1 MFELLVVVI
10 IILFVLVLY
19 LWNQS
24 RDKRYTESEVKEMID
39 DAIQSSLDT
48 QRPIVKGQIG
58 ENIAPYMKEF
68 IKNYHP
74 GDVRFLGGEPVDYI
88 VYRNYVLA
96 QIKVNKDEKIEEI
109 VFVEVKT
116 GKAQLNSIERK
127 IKEAIEKKRVR
138 YDVIRLKSMDEKEKT
153 E

>member
-24 RDKRYTESEVKEMID
+24 KDKLYTEAELKKIIE
-39 DAIQSSLDT
+39 LFKDT

-88 VYRNYVLA
+88 VYKNYVLA
-96 QIKVNKDEKIEEI
+96 KNKDEKIEEI

>member
-24 RDKRYTESEVKEMID
+24 KDKLYTEAELKKIIELFKEK
-39 DAIQSSLDT
+39 

-68 IKNYHP
+68 IKNYNP

-88 VYRNYVLA
+88 VYKNYVLA
-96 QIKVNKDEKIEEI
+96 KNKDEKIEEI

>member
-10 IILFVLVLY
+10 IILLVLVLY

-24 RDKRYTESEVKEMID
+24 RDKRYTEAEVKEMID

-68 IKNYHP
+68 IKNYNP

-88 VYRNYVLA
+88 VYKNYVLA
-96 QIKVNKDEKIEEI
+96 KNKDEKIEEI

>member
-88 VYRNYVLA
+88 VYKNYVLA
-96 QIKVNKDEKIEEI
+96 KNKDEKIEEI

>member
-24 RDKRYTESEVKEMID
+24 RDKRYTESEVKKMID
-39 DAIQSSLDT
+39 DAVQSSLDT

-58 ENIAPYMKEF
+58 ENIAPYMKDF

-88 VYRNYVLA
+88 VYKNYVLA
-96 QIKVNKDEKIEEI
+96 KNKDEKIEEI

-138 YDVIRLKSMDEKEKT
+138 YDVIRLKSMDKQEEID
-153 E
+153 

>member
-10 IILFVLVLY
+10 IILLVLVLY
-19 LWNQS
+19 LWNKS
-24 RDKRYTESEVKEMID
+24 KDKRYTEVDLQKKIQ
-39 DAIQSSLDT
+39 DAIKASLEL

-58 ENIAPYMKEF
+58 EYIAPYMKEF

-74 GDVRFLGGEPVDYI
+74 DDVRFLGGKPVDYI
-88 VYRNYVLA
+88 VYKNYVLA
-96 QIKVNKDEKIEEI
+96 QIKENKDEKIEEI

-116 GKAQLNSIERK
+116 GNSSLTAVEKK

-138 YDVIRLKSMDEKEKT
+138 YDVIRLKSMDKKE
-153 E
+153 EID

>member
-24 RDKRYTESEVKEMID
+24 RDKRYTESEVKKMID
-39 DAIQSSLDT
+39 DAVQSSLDT

-88 VYRNYVLA
+88 VYKNYVLA
-96 QIKVNKDEKIEEI
+96 KNKDEKIEEI

-138 YDVIRLKSMDEKEKT
+138 YDVIRLKSMDKKE
-153 E
+153 EID